1 MTQPPPPPQISYE
14 MNSETGVVL
23 AQLRDIPA
31 SPMYEVYIS
40 QLIRY
45 SRVCAKY
52 SDLLDGDRLL
62 TQKLLKQGYVAHRLK
77 SSPQIFYGRHYNRFD
92 RYEISQMTMDQ
103 GCCCSNTT
111 Q

>member
-1 MTQPPPPPQISYE
+1 MTQPPPPPSPQISYE

-31 SPMYEVYIS
+31 SPMYGVYIS

-77 SSPQIFYGRHYNRFD
+77 SSPQIFYVVITIGLTVTKYLK
-92 RYEISQMTMDQ
+92 
-103 GCCCSNTT
+103 
-111 Q
+111 

>member
-1 MTQPPPPPQISYE
+1 

-23 AQLRDIPA
+23 TQLRDIPA
-31 SPMYEVYIS
+31 SPMYGVYIS

-77 SSPQIFYGRHYNRFD
+77 SSPQIFYVRHCNRFD
-92 RYEISQMTMDQ
+92 RYEISQMTMDHLLLR
-103 GCCCSNTT
+103 
-111 Q
+111 